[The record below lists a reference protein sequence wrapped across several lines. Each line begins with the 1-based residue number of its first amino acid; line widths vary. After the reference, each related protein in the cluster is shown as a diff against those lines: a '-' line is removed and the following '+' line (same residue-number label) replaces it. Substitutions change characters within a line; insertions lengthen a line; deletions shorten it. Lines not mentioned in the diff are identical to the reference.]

1 MKLAVAELDSADPI
15 LGDVV
20 SVVKSLGIVLVGTAA
35 ALSAFGIYAMKSAGD
50 LEAMVLGLTAYAGSA
65 EKAQQEVTRLQQVAR
80 LPGLGF
86 REAIQGSARLQ
97 AVGFDARLA
106 ERALLGFG
114 NALALVGGGK
124 DDLDGVILGLSQI
137 ISKGTVSAEEINQI
151 AERVPQ
157 IRQIMKTA
165 FGTADTEAISKRV
178 TPQQFISKIIDALE
192 TLPKATEGAKNAF
205 ENFGDLFDRVV
216 TQIGRALNTV
226 LLPAF
231 NQLAGFFD
239 YLENA
244 QFFGNLTSNML
255 SASNVGR
262 GLVGIFGEIDKFGQS
277 TGLRGLS
284 DIAKNLAG
292 ATGLGDGLV
301 RAASVIAATIEAI
314 PSVIR
319 VAMDLV
325 TENAQQIMK
334 LINGIVQAINAV
346 MKTAAGGIDIDLGWF
361 FGKGKIGGD
370 SSLSFTPIP
379 LIQNGF
385 TGSPKVQSEANDVL
399 SGIAK
404 RSKDLYDG
412 YVGYSPVN
420 DVANDPSRGGFTQ
433 PDALSQIAANT
444 AATAANTQKA
454 NDIQRSILGGGSM
467 GAAAASPVN
476 LTKALSGSGVAGEI
490 QRASEEFGKKIAQIV
505 QGTVLDSHNLN
516 ARLGYG
522 RR

>member
-1 MKLAVAELDSADPI
+1 
-15 LGDVV
+15 
-20 SVVKSLGIVLVGTAA
+20 VG
-35 ALSAFGIYAMKSAGD
+35 L
-50 LEAMVLGLTAYAGSA
+50 
-65 EKAQQEVTRLQQVAR
+65 
-80 LPGLGF
+80 
-86 REAIQGSARLQ
+86 
-97 AVGFDARLA
+97 DARLA

-124 DDLDGVILGLSQI
+124 DDLEGVILGLSQI

-157 IRQIMKTA
+157 IRQLMKTA

-216 TQIGRALNTV
+216 TQIGRSLNTV

-239 YLENA
+239 YLESA
-244 QFFGNLTSNML
+244 QFFGNLTTGML
-255 SASNVGR
+255 SATNVGK
-262 GLVGIFGEIDKFGQS
+262 GLTGVLQQVSHFGRENRMPALESMAKF
-277 TGLRGLS
+277 
-284 DIAKNLAG
+284 LA
-292 ATGLGDGLV
+292 APKDLGDGLV
-301 RAASVIAATIEAI
+301 RGAAMLAATVEEI
-314 PSVIR
+314 PSMIKIAV
-319 VAMDLV
+319 DLV
-325 TENAQQIMK
+325 TANANQILSM
-334 LINGIVQAINAV
+334 INGIIDAINGV

-370 SSLSFTPIP
+370 SSLSFTPIKHVKGP
-379 LIQNGF
+379 F
-385 TGSPKVQSEANDVL
+385 DVSEDTSREAN
-399 SGIAK
+399 GMFARMAK
-404 RSKDLYDG
+404 RSKELYDG
-412 YVGYSPVN
+412 YVGYKPAN
-420 DVANDPSRGGFTQ
+420 DVLNDPSKGGFTQ

-476 LTKALSGSGVAGEI
+476 LTKALSGSGDRI
-490 QRASEEFGKKIAQIV
+490 QHAVNNLVQALRTEMLTGHEMVSRHGYSRA
-505 QGTVLDSHNLN
+505 
-516 ARLGYG
+516 
-522 RR
+522 